1 MNLFDV
7 TLLAMLLIC
16 ALTGIRVGLIKATF
30 SAAAAILGWLLA
42 AQYSSDIAKIFGDS
56 LQSHTIFTVVFYS
69 IIVIAAVAIS
79 PKITKIVKPLL
90 AFLTLGLSSM
100 VDRLGGLLLGVVM
113 GIAICST
120 IILGISR
127 ITYDFE
133 VSDLTDNIPDFGQT
147 NTQMYKVV
155 EIGENVVNVKDAKE
169 GMETFLSESKVVS
182 LFIKVTN
189 SLPNN
194 ALGFVPTDF
203 NVALELLDEISD

>member
-1 MNLFDV
+1 MNLFDLSLV
-7 TLLAMLLIC
+7 IILFIC
-16 ALTGIRVGLIKATF
+16 ALAGVRVGLIKATF
-30 SAAAAILGWLLA
+30 SAAAAILGWLIA

-56 LQSHTIFTVVFYS
+56 LSGHTAFTVIFYS
-69 IIVIAAVAIS
+69 LIVIAAVAIS
-79 PKITKIVKPLL
+79 PKITKIAKPLL

-120 IILGISR
+120 IILGMSR

-133 VSDLTDNIPDFGQT
+133 VSDLIDNIPNLGQT
-147 NTQMYKVV
+147 NSQIYKVV
-155 EIGENVVNVKDAKE
+155 EVGENIINVRSARE
-169 GMETFLSESKVVS
+169 GMETLLSESKVVS
-182 LFIKVTN
+182 LFTKVTT

-203 NVALELLDEISD
+203 SVALKILDEVSD